1 MQAEKEIAFGRFR
14 LDLRNECLW
23 QGTQAISLRP
33 KAFAVLRLLLQHPGL
48 LVTKQQVLD
57 TVWPGTFV
65 GDAVLKDNIRQLREA
80 LEDDAGS
87 PTYIETAHRRGYRFI
102 GKLDDPAA
110 SNNSGAAA
118 PLSQL
123 PRNVAAIDSSVSAN
137 VVLGRDA
144 ELGRMRGWLDQALA
158 GHRQTVFVTGEPGI
172 GKTTLVDSF
181 LQQASQSSAVLVARG
196 QCLEH
201 YGSGEAYL
209 PVLDGF
215 SRLCRSPEGAPVLE
229 LLQQQAPAWLAQMP
243 SVISQSERG
252 DLQTQLPG
260 ATRDRM
266 LREMAEA
273 IETLTS
279 QSPLLLVL
287 EDLHWSD
294 YSTLDLVSY
303 LARRQDP
310 ARLLVIG
317 TYRPV
322 DVIVGDHPLKGVKR
336 ELQAHGLCHELPL
349 EYLSEDAVGK
359 YLTTRFSGNEFPL
372 RLQRTIYRR
381 TEGNPLFMVNLV
393 EYLIDQNMIAAGQEG
408 WTLRVDLSEIEQEV
422 PANLRQLIEKQVER
436 LSPDER
442 TVLEAASVAGV
453 EASCVAIAAGLEMP
467 TEWVEKHCDE
477 LARRHQFLSSGWLVE
492 LPDGTITP
500 RHRFT
505 HVLYRDVPYRMMPPM
520 RRSQIHRRIAER
532 GVAIYGKRAS
542 EIAAELAMHF
552 EQSHDWPRALE
563 YLLQAAQNAATRSAH
578 HEAIDLTNRG
588 LDALKL
594 VPETAE
600 HAKRE
605 MKLRMILGISLMAL
619 KGFASAEVERINARG
634 RELFWRHG
642 PSPELFYMLWSLNMH
657 HQFSGEMHS
666 SLELSY
672 QLMHLA
678 ENLKDDALMMEAHRT
693 VGAVLLLLGRCSEA
707 LEYIEKG
714 AAFFATHHDHRN
726 SVFVSFDNRVM
737 LECFAAMVL
746 LPLGYPDQSAARLA
760 AGLTLARELDHPQ
773 TLVVAEHI
781 AAQLYQLRGE
791 APLVRVFAKE
801 AKELA
806 DEHGLALWVT
816 YGLIE
821 LGWAEAELG
830 DAEGGIEK
838 MQRGVAEYEAT
849 GAKLRSPY
857 FLGLLADQLCKAGR
871 LEEGLAVITKALTLA
886 EQTGEGYAIAE
897 LHRIKGELFVKSA
910 DLLAADKSAGDQ
922 SASSALSQAMAC
934 FAEAVTIA
942 SQQGTKWW
950 ELRAALSMDCLEMGQ
965 GNSKHTQLTGIYS
978 SFTEGF
984 ETADLKQ
991 TRAQLDV
998 VSVS

>member
-1 MQAEKEIAFGRFR
+1 
-14 LDLRNECLW
+14 
-23 QGTQAISLRP
+23 
-33 KAFAVLRLLLQHPGL
+33 
-48 LVTKQQVLD
+48 
-57 TVWPGTFV
+57 
-65 GDAVLKDNIRQLREA
+65 
-80 LEDDAGS
+80 
-87 PTYIETAHRRGYRFI
+87 
-102 GKLDDPAA
+102 
-110 SNNSGAAA
+110 
-118 PLSQL
+118 
-123 PRNVAAIDSSVSAN
+123 
-137 VVLGRDA
+137 
-144 ELGRMRGWLDQALA
+144 
-158 GHRQTVFVTGEPGI
+158 
-172 GKTTLVDSF
+172 
-181 LQQASQSSAVLVARG
+181 
-196 QCLEH
+196 
-201 YGSGEAYL
+201 
-209 PVLDGF
+209 
-215 SRLCRSPEGAPVLE
+215 
-229 LLQQQAPAWLAQMP
+229 
-243 SVISQSERG
+243 
-252 DLQTQLPG
+252 
-260 ATRDRM
+260 
-266 LREMAEA
+266 
-273 IETLTS
+273 
-279 QSPLLLVL
+279 
-287 EDLHWSD
+287 
-294 YSTLDLVSY
+294 
-303 LARRQDP
+303 
-310 ARLLVIG
+310 
-317 TYRPV
+317 
-322 DVIVGDHPLKGVKR
+322 
-336 ELQAHGLCHELPL
+336 
-349 EYLSEDAVGK
+349 
-359 YLTTRFSGNEFPL
+359 
-372 RLQRTIYRR
+372 
-381 TEGNPLFMVNLV
+381 
-393 EYLIDQNMIAAGQEG
+393 
-408 WTLRVDLSEIEQEV
+408 
-422 PANLRQLIEKQVER
+422 
-436 LSPDER
+436 
-442 TVLEAASVAGV
+442 
-453 EASCVAIAAGLEMP
+453 
-467 TEWVEKHCDE
+467 
-477 LARRHQFLSSGWLVE
+477 
-492 LPDGTITP
+492 
-500 RHRFT
+500 
-505 HVLYRDVPYRMMPPM
+505 
-520 RRSQIHRRIAER
+520 
-532 GVAIYGKRAS
+532 
-542 EIAAELAMHF
+542 
-552 EQSHDWPRALE
+552 
-563 YLLQAAQNAATRSAH
+563 
-578 HEAIDLTNRG
+578 
-588 LDALKL
+588 
-594 VPETAE
+594 
-600 HAKRE
+600 
-605 MKLRMILGISLMAL
+605 LRMILGISLMAL

-910 DLLAADKSAGDQ
+910 DLTAVDKSPGDQ
-922 SASSALSQAMAC
+922 SSSSALSQATAC
-934 FAEAVTIA
+934 FAEALTIA
-942 SQQGTKWW
+942 SQHGTKWW
-950 ELRAALSMDCLEMGQ
+950 ELRAALSMDRLEMSQ
-965 GNSKHTQLTGIYS
+965 GNSKHTQLTEIYS